1 MGNRGGSSPPSR
13 TINSV
18 PLRDANNYTYPEEAI
33 RPMKLEMTELGPM
46 KRALKIEVPA
56 DEVNLRFVRAYSELN
71 RQVHIPGFR
80 AGKAPLQLLE
90 KRYAKTVEED
100 VIRGL
105 VPDYYDRAIRQ
116 AGIVPVLVEI
126 PPLERVKVKKDTP
139 FSFTATVEIKPTI
152 ELRDYKAPNPISLK
166 QDHRTVTDE
175 QVEKALDVLREQMA
189 QLHPAPT
196 GTALAEGD
204 FAILNVEGSLDGIPL
219 EGTTKQAHLH
229 KVGSHASVLG
239 IDVEPHLLAKKEAE
253 TVVIPQAYP
262 ATHPDA
268 RVAGKTV
275 TFRCTIQSIKQKQLP
290 ALDDEFAKDCGPY
303 QSLQEL
309 RDKLRAEMER
319 ALQKDIE
326 DSYKDTILKR
336 LAETHHFE
344 LPQTLVERELSAM
357 VRQQLQSRQRKSTD
371 NSDPS
376 PSDSQADDVTKLQE
390 EYRPEAERR
399 VKVGLILEA
408 VATKESISVTN
419 EDLNHEIERLA
430 AEVKLSSDEVRR
442 MIQAGGKDTLDD
454 LQARILA
461 DKALDFVYRHA
472 MIQG

>member
-1 MGNRGGSSPPSR
+1 
-13 TINSV
+13 
-18 PLRDANNYTYPEEAI
+18 
-33 RPMKLEMTELGPM
+33 MKLEMTELGPM

-56 DEVNLRFVRAYSELN
+56 EEVNSRFSRAYSELN

-100 VIRGL
+100 VIRAL

-175 QVEKALDVLREQMA
+175 QVDKAIEVLREQMA
-189 QLHPAPT
+189 QLHPAST
-196 GTALAEGD
+196 GTTLSEGD
-204 FAILNVEGSLDGIPL
+204 YAVVNVAGSLDGTAL
-219 EGTTKQAHLH
+219 EGTTKEGHLH
-229 KVGSHASVLG
+229 KMGSHASVLG
-239 IDVEPHLLAKKEAE
+239 IDIETHLVGKKEGE
-253 TVVIPQAYP
+253 TMTILQAYP

-275 TFRCTIQSIKQKQLP
+275 TFRCTIQSVKRKQLP

-303 QSLQEL
+303 QSLQEI
-309 RDKLRAEMER
+309 REKLRTEMER
-319 ALQKDIE
+319 ALKKDVE

-336 LAETHHFE
+336 LAETHHFD
-344 LPQTLVERELSAM
+344 LPGTLVERELSAM
-357 VRQQLQSRQRKSTD
+357 VRQQLQARQHKTKDNVEASSAGSRTD
-371 NSDPS
+371 DI
-376 PSDSQADDVTKLQE
+376 TKLQD

-408 VATKESISVTN
+408 LAAKEGISVTN
-419 EDLNHEIERLA
+419 EDLTNEIARLA
-430 AEVKLSSDEVRR
+430 AEVKISADEVRR
-442 MIQAGGKDTLDD
+442 MIQAGGKETLDD